1 MPPGDEDWVAAAM
14 ACARGDHAS
23 LGAYLQ
29 GAAWRGETEAV
40 QSRRVTS
47 IEAGAIALCSLAESG
62 VAIQVASRS
71 LLVEIALE
79 AGHHDMVQLL
89 LSNTLHEEGEAAE
102 AAAVA
107 AAGAG
112 GGPFSKGSHRRSHS
126 SPAICG
132 GSGSG
137 SGSGSSSGSGSG
149 SSSGS
154 SSGSGSGSGAGAGA
168 ASGADSASD
177 NSCDSCLALDI
188 GSNGSGVQS
197 KKQGK
202 MPISSGKMRISSG
215 KMPITRSLSMS
226 EIAE

>member
-112 GGPFSKGSHRRSHS
+112 
-126 SPAICG
+126 
-132 GSGSG
+132 
-137 SGSGSSSGSGSG
+137 
-149 SSSGS
+149 
-154 SSGSGSGSGAGAGA
+154 
-168 ASGADSASD
+168 
-177 NSCDSCLALDI
+177 
-188 GSNGSGVQS
+188 
-197 KKQGK
+197 
-202 MPISSGKMRISSG
+202 
-215 KMPITRSLSMS
+215 
-226 EIAE
+226 